1 MDACTKSQ
9 PNGQTT
15 RQLEDKGGRQTK
27 LKRSEVDEFSS
38 AKSLCVV
45 NSLVIFPLHRI
56 KYKQYHRL
64 QISTV
69 ADLYLITKFEWCSLM
84 PRTDTYQDMTKAD
97 EERESHTIE
106 NYRIDR
112 RGSEIDTT
120 EPQSFEKCTATPSSV
135 ASW

>member
-1 MDACTKSQ
+1 MC
-9 PNGQTT
+9 N
-15 RQLEDKGGRQTK
+15 
-27 LKRSEVDEFSS
+27 FF
-38 AKSLCVV
+38 
-45 NSLVIFPLHRI
+45 NS
-56 KYKQYHRL
+56 
-64 QISTV
+64 